1 MNQKGFATV
10 LSLCLLLVV
19 ALIVKGIAE
28 AETNHAREISNFE
41 TEQALQN
48 AAESGIYEAAE
59 LINGQILSYGKI
71 FTTTKTFKRGEQ
83 MINITVEVLGKQTT
97 ITNYNEYGTN
107 IKYKTYDEAG
117 NQIGTKN
124 SVEGIYFM
132 SRATIQSG
140 IWDEKIYRR
149 AYAYIITDNEVSAES
164 RGKFYFMELP

>member
-1 MNQKGFATV
+1 MNQKGFATI
-10 LSLCLLLVV
+10 LSLCLILVV

-41 TEQALQN
+41 MEQALQN

-59 LINGQILSYGKI
+59 QFNGKNFTPGKI
-71 FTTTKTFKRGEQ
+71 FTTNKTFKHGEQ
-83 MINITVEVLGKQTT
+83 KINITIEVWGKQGN

-107 IKYKTYDEAG
+107 INHKIYDENG

-124 SVEGIYFM
+124 LIEGIYFM
-132 SRATIQSG
+132 SRATIDKS

-149 AYAYIITDNEVSAES
+149 AYAYIITDNEISAKY